1 MKQEFFF
8 IFGCQRS
15 GTTLTRLILDSHSEI
30 HCFDEFKSYE
40 LLANKHLLDNEL
52 SKYQNT
58 KLVGFKPLGY
68 TEQMNEPYLHEP
80 VNNFV
85 IKNEYTESKMI
96 FLYRDPRDVIS
107 SMKNY
112 IQKNGKSWLDNWIFH
127 TIDFWKKKLP
137 NFEKKFQNELSLIE
151 NSSDKIISSA
161 ALYWKVKTQ
170 SLFEYEQQNRKIH
183 KVKYEELV
191 TSPKNEIAKIA
202 KFLNIS
208 WNNNLLLHHKIVH
221 DEVNSD
227 GFTVGKTDTSRPIE
241 TKSIGTFVKNLTDFE
256 QKEIITIA
264 SDLMTKLNY
273 S

>member
-112 IQKNGKSWLDNWIFH
+112 IQKNGKSWLENWIIR
-127 TIDFWKKKLP
+127 TIEFWKKSYPKLI
-137 NFEKKFQNELSLIE
+137 EKHNDELSIADNSTNKLI
-151 NSSDKIISSA
+151 SLA
-161 ALYWKVKTQ
+161 ALYWKIKTH
-170 SLFEYEQQNRKIH
+170 SMI
-183 KVKYEELV
+183 KYEKQNMSILKIKYEDLI
-191 TSPKNEIAKIA
+191 TLPKNEISKMV
-202 KFLNIS
+202 KFLNIPWS
-208 WNNNLLLHHKIVH
+208 NNLLQHYKLEHGEI
-221 DEVNSD
+221 NSN
-227 GFTVGKTDTSRPIE
+227 GFTVGKNDPKRPIDA
-241 TKSIGTFVKNLTDFE
+241 KSRGLYLQNLTNKE
-256 QKEIITIA
+256 QKEIITIT